1 MRDGFG
7 RRLGVGLLLVA
18 GAALGQTAGNSSQT
32 AAGKLAQATPA
43 KPAFISATV
52 KPAAQPTLYNNKTPN
67 MFVDASTRLAVYY
80 SMSLKQLIGV
90 AYGVTA
96 NDVTADNVSGLAWLD
111 THLYDI
117 VAKMPA
123 GASVNDAPKDAPD
136 TAERPLQAG
145 RSYQI
150 EEPAGDG
157 SGGGQGR
164 AEVTTGNSWATG
176 RDDHEAVRRSVDQ
189 ANAEG
194 RRAYYLGRR
203 RVWFWTAAASTGGII
218 PSTGAIGRWLW
229 IRPDSRASIRWRSIL
244 QRRWIFSSVL
254 KLGLKLQLSTR
265 KVVGKVVVDHAAKM
279 PHGELRTCSGDGAGV
294 WVNLRSG

>member
-52 KPAAQPTLYNNKTPN
+52 KPAAQPTLYNNKTPD

-123 GASVNDAPKDAPD
+123 GASVNDAPKMLQTLLKDRFKLAVHTKSKNQQVMALVVAKGGPKLQPAIAGQPD
-136 TAERPLQAG
+136 GMTMKQFADLLTRLMPRG
-145 RSYQI
+145 G
-150 EEPAGDG
+150 EPTTWGG
-157 SGGGQGR
+157 GGSGLWSGGGI
-164 AEVTTGNSWATG
+164 NG
-176 RDDHEAVRRSVDQ
+176 RDYSEYGGDWKVVVDQ
-189 ANAEG
+189 
-194 RRAYYLGRR
+194 
-203 RVWFWTAAASTGGII
+203 TGLKGKYQVAV
-218 PSTGAIGRWLW
+218 PSYKDG
-229 IRPDSRASIRWRSIL
+229 P
-244 QRRWIFSSVL
+244 IFSSVL

-279 PHGELRTCSGDGAGV
+279 PTA
-294 WVNLRSG
+294 N